1 MQTEATKSKEEKLGS
16 APLFRLM
23 MSMGIPTLVAQIIN
37 LLYNIIDRIY
47 IGHIPDVGAVALTGV
62 GLALPMIVIIS
73 AFSAFVGAG
82 GAPLSAIA
90 LGKGD
95 KEEAEKILGN
105 GFSLLLL
112 FSVVLMILFFIV
124 KRPVFYLI
132 GASDATFSYADQ
144 YMTIY
149 IFGTVFVQIALG
161 MNPYITAQGCSRTA
175 MISVLIGAVLN
186 IALDPLFIFAFGM
199 GIRGAALAT
208 VISQFVSAVWILR
221 FLTRSER
228 AMGIWK
234 QNLRIN
240 GKIVGK
246 IMALGIA
253 PFIMQAT
260 ESFIS
265 IVMNSGLQKY
275 GGDIYVGTLTIMQ
288 SIMQFISI
296 PVSGFTQGVQ
306 PIMSYNYGAGNR
318 ERVKKT
324 YFVMLGTILCYT
336 VLLTGTIMIF
346 PEIFAK
352 MFTNSRELINLVSRV
367 LPVFICGMLIFGIQ
381 MCSQTTFLAL
391 GRAKIS
397 LFIALLR
404 KVILLIPLAIILPKI
419 TGDVMFIYYA
429 EPISDIISAVTCGVL
444 FFYMLLRKELLGEAT
459 HSPEK
464 NSQRH

>member
-1 MQTEATKSKEEKLGS
+1 MDMQANEEKLGS

-23 MSMGIPTLVAQIIN
+23 LGMGIPALIAQVIN

-47 IGHIPDVGAVALTGV
+47 IGHIPEVGATALTGV
-62 GLALPMIVIIS
+62 GLALPMIVMIS
-73 AFSAFVGAG
+73 AFSSFVGAG

-95 KEEAEKILGN
+95 REEAEKILGN
-105 GFSLLLL
+105 GFVLLIL
-112 FSVVLMILFFIV
+112 FSASLMFLFFLV
-124 KRPVFYLI
+124 KEPVLYQI
-132 GASDATFSYADQ
+132 GASDATFPYANE

-149 IFGTVFVQIALG
+149 ILGTFFVQVTLG

-175 MISVLIGAVLN
+175 MVSTLIGAVLN
-186 IALDPLFIFAFGM
+186 IALDPLFIFAMGM

-208 VISQFVSAVWILR
+208 VISQFVSALWVLR
-221 FLTRSER
+221 FLTGKERSI
-228 AMGIWK
+228 GIRRRK
-234 QNLRIN
+234 LRLDGRI
-240 GKIVGK
+240 IRK

-275 GGDIYVGTLTIMQ
+275 GGDLYVGTLTIMQ

-306 PIMSYNYGAGNR
+306 PILSYNFGAGRR

-324 YFVMLGTILCYT
+324 FFIMFLIVFAYT
-336 VLLTGTIMIF
+336 VVLTGTAMAVPSVFARIF
-346 PEIFAK
+346 TDHADLVD
-352 MFTNSRELINLVSRV
+352 MVSRV
-367 LPVFICGMLIFGIQ
+367 LPVFLCGMLIFGIQ
-381 MCSQTTFLAL
+381 MSCQTTFLAL
-391 GRAKIS
+391 GQAKVS
-397 LFIALLR
+397 LFVALLR

-429 EPISDIISAVTCGVL
+429 EPISDVTSAVTCGIL
-444 FFYMLLRKELLGEAT
+444 FLCLFRRILGE
-459 HSPEK
+459 
-464 NSQRH
+464 NSGS

>member
-1 MQTEATKSKEEKLGS
+1 MDMQANEEKLGS

-23 MSMGIPTLVAQIIN
+23 LGMGIPALIAQVIN

-47 IGHIPDVGAVALTGV
+47 IGHIPDVGATALTGV
-62 GLALPMIVIIS
+62 GLALPMIVMIS
-73 AFSAFVGAG
+73 AFSSFVGAG

-95 KEEAEKILGN
+95 REEAEKILGN
-105 GFSLLLL
+105 GFVLLLL
-112 FSVVLMILFFIV
+112 FSASLMLLFFLI
-124 KRPVFYLI
+124 KKPVLYRI
-132 GASDATFSYADQ
+132 GASDATFPYADE

-149 IFGTVFVQIALG
+149 ILGTFFVQVTLG

-175 MISVLIGAVLN
+175 MVSTLIGALLN
-186 IALDPLFIFAFGM
+186 IALDPLFIFGMGM

-208 VISQFVSAVWILR
+208 VISQFVSAMWVLR
-221 FLTRSER
+221 FLTGKERS
-228 AMGIWK
+228 MGIRRRK
-234 QNLRIN
+234 LRLDARI
-240 GKIVGK
+240 IRK

-275 GGDIYVGTLTIMQ
+275 GGDLYVGTLTIMQ

-306 PIMSYNYGAGNR
+306 PILSYNFGAGKR

-324 YFVMLGTILCYT
+324 FFILFSIVFIYT
-336 VLLTGTIMIF
+336 VILTGTAMAVPSLFARIF
-346 PEIFAK
+346 TDHA
-352 MFTNSRELINLVSRV
+352 ELVLLVSRV
-367 LPVFICGMLIFGIQ
+367 LPVFLCGMLIFGVQ
-381 MCSQTTFLAL
+381 MSCQTTFLAL
-391 GRAKIS
+391 GQAKVS

-404 KVILLIPLAIILPKI
+404 KVILLIPLAIILPRL

-429 EPISDIISAVTCGVL
+429 EPISDVTSALTCGIL
-444 FFYMLLRKELLGEAT
+444 FVCLFRRILGED
-459 HSPEK
+459 SG
-464 NSQRH
+464 S

>member
-1 MQTEATKSKEEKLGS
+1 MQANEEKLGS

-23 MSMGIPTLVAQIIN
+23 LGMGIPALIAQVIN

-47 IGHIPDVGAVALTGV
+47 IGHIPDVGATALTGV
-62 GLALPMIVIIS
+62 GLALPMIVMIS

-95 KEEAEKILGN
+95 REEAEKILGN
-105 GFSLLLL
+105 GFVLLIL
-112 FSVVLMILFFIV
+112 FSASLMFLFFLV
-124 KRPVFYLI
+124 KEPVLYQI
-132 GASDATFSYADQ
+132 GASDATFPYANE

-149 IFGTVFVQIALG
+149 ILGTFFVQVTLG

-175 MISVLIGAVLN
+175 MVSTLIGAVLN
-186 IALDPLFIFAFGM
+186 IALDPLFIFAMGM

-208 VISQFVSAVWILR
+208 VISQFVSALWVLR
-221 FLTRSER
+221 FLTGKERSI
-228 AMGIWK
+228 GIRRRK
-234 QNLRIN
+234 LRLDGRI
-240 GKIVGK
+240 IRK

-275 GGDIYVGTLTIMQ
+275 GGDLYVGTLTIMQ

-306 PIMSYNYGAGNR
+306 PILSYNFGAGRR

-324 YFVMLGTILCYT
+324 FFIMFLIVFAYT
-336 VLLTGTIMIF
+336 VVLTGTAMAVPSVFARIF
-346 PEIFAK
+346 TDHADLVD
-352 MFTNSRELINLVSRV
+352 MVSRV
-367 LPVFICGMLIFGIQ
+367 LPVFLCGMLIFGIQ
-381 MCSQTTFLAL
+381 MSCQTTFLAL
-391 GRAKIS
+391 GQAKVS
-397 LFIALLR
+397 LFVALLR

-429 EPISDIISAVTCGVL
+429 EPISDVTSAVTCGIL
-444 FFYMLLRKELLGEAT
+444 FLCLFRRILGE
-459 HSPEK
+459 
-464 NSQRH
+464 NSGS

>member
-1 MQTEATKSKEEKLGS
+1 MIMTNEEKLGT

-47 IGHIPDVGAVALTGV
+47 IGHIPEVGATALTGV

-90 LGKGD
+90 LGRGEK
-95 KEEAEKILGN
+95 KEAERILGN
-105 GFSLLLL
+105 GFSLLLI
-112 FSVVLMILFFIV
+112 FSAFLMILFFII
-124 KRPVFYLI
+124 KRPVLFLI
-132 GASDATFSYADQ
+132 GASDATFPFADE

-149 IFGTVFVQIALG
+149 IFGTLFVQISLG

-175 MISVLIGAVLN
+175 MLSVLIGAVLN
-186 IALDPLFIFAFGM
+186 IALDPLFIFGFGM

-208 VISQFVSAVWILR
+208 VISQFVSAVWVLR
-221 FLTRSER
+221 FLTRKER
-228 AMGIWK
+228 AMGIRK
-234 QNLRIN
+234 NYLKIR
-240 GKIVGK
+240 GKIVAK
-246 IMALGIA
+246 IMSLGVA

-265 IVMNSGLQKY
+265 IVMNSGLQRY
-275 GGDIYVGTLTIMQ
+275 GGDMYVGTLTIMQ
-288 SIMQFISI
+288 SVMQFVSI

-306 PIMSYNYGAGNR
+306 PIMSYNFGAGNT

-324 YFVMLGTILCYT
+324 YFTMLGIVMSYTIL
-336 VLLTGTIMIF
+336 LTISIMAA
-346 PEIFAK
+346 PGVFAR
-352 MFTNSRELINLVSRV
+352 MFTDSSELILLVEKIM
-367 LPVFICGMLIFGIQ
+367 PVFVCGMLVFGVQ
-381 MCSQTTFLAL
+381 MSSQTTFLAL
-391 GRAKIS
+391 GQAKIS

-404 KVILLIPLAIILPKI
+404 KVILLIPLAIILPKL

-429 EPISDIISAVTCGVL
+429 EPISDVTSALTCGIL
-444 FFYMLLRKELLGEAT
+444 FACLFGKILKRSK
-459 HSPEK
+459 K
-464 NSQRH
+464 N

>member
-1 MQTEATKSKEEKLGS
+1 MDMQANEEKLGS

-23 MSMGIPTLVAQIIN
+23 LGMGIPALIAQVIN

-47 IGHIPDVGAVALTGV
+47 IGHIPDVGATALTGV
-62 GLALPMIVIIS
+62 GLALPMIVMIS

-95 KEEAEKILGN
+95 REEAEKILGN
-105 GFSLLLL
+105 GFVLLIL
-112 FSVVLMILFFIV
+112 FSASLMFLFFLV
-124 KRPVFYLI
+124 KEPVLYQI
-132 GASDATFSYADQ
+132 GASDATFPYANE

-149 IFGTVFVQIALG
+149 ILGTFFVQVTLG

-175 MISVLIGAVLN
+175 MVSTLIGAVLN
-186 IALDPLFIFAFGM
+186 IALDPLFIFAMGM

-208 VISQFVSAVWILR
+208 VISQFVSALWVLR
-221 FLTRSER
+221 FLTGKERSI
-228 AMGIWK
+228 GIRRRK
-234 QNLRIN
+234 LRLDGRI
-240 GKIVGK
+240 IRK

-275 GGDIYVGTLTIMQ
+275 GGDLYVGTLTIMQ

-306 PIMSYNYGAGNR
+306 PILSYNFGAGRR

-324 YFVMLGTILCYT
+324 FFIMFLIVFAYT
-336 VLLTGTIMIF
+336 VVLTGTAMAVPSVFARIF
-346 PEIFAK
+346 TDHADLVD
-352 MFTNSRELINLVSRV
+352 MVSRV
-367 LPVFICGMLIFGIQ
+367 LPVFLCGMLIFGIQ
-381 MCSQTTFLAL
+381 MSCQTTFLAL
-391 GRAKIS
+391 GQAKVS
-397 LFIALLR
+397 LFVALLR

-429 EPISDIISAVTCGVL
+429 EPISDVTSAVTCGIL
-444 FFYMLLRKELLGEAT
+444 FLCLFRRILGE
-459 HSPEK
+459 
-464 NSQRH
+464 NSGS

>member
-1 MQTEATKSKEEKLGS
+1 MDMQANEEKLGS

-23 MSMGIPTLVAQIIN
+23 LGMGIPALIAQVIN

-47 IGHIPDVGAVALTGV
+47 IGHIPEVGATALTGV
-62 GLALPMIVIIS
+62 GLALPMIVMIS

-95 KEEAEKILGN
+95 REEAEKILGN
-105 GFSLLLL
+105 GFVLLIL
-112 FSVVLMILFFIV
+112 FSASLMFLFFLV
-124 KRPVFYLI
+124 KEPVLYQI
-132 GASDATFSYADQ
+132 GASDATFPYANE

-149 IFGTVFVQIALG
+149 ILGTFFVQVTLG

-175 MISVLIGAVLN
+175 MVSTLIGAVLN
-186 IALDPLFIFAFGM
+186 IALDPLFIFAMGM

-208 VISQFVSAVWILR
+208 VISQFVSALWVLR
-221 FLTRSER
+221 FLTGKERSI
-228 AMGIWK
+228 GIRRRK
-234 QNLRIN
+234 LRLDGRI
-240 GKIVGK
+240 IRK

-275 GGDIYVGTLTIMQ
+275 GGDLYVGTLTIMQ

-296 PVSGFTQGVQ
+296 PVNGFTQGVQ
-306 PIMSYNYGAGNR
+306 PILSYNFGAGRR

-324 YFVMLGTILCYT
+324 FFIMFLIVFAYT
-336 VLLTGTIMIF
+336 VVLTGTAMAVPSVFARIF
-346 PEIFAK
+346 TDHADLVD
-352 MFTNSRELINLVSRV
+352 MVSRV
-367 LPVFICGMLIFGIQ
+367 LPVFLCGMLIFGIQ
-381 MCSQTTFLAL
+381 MSCQTTFLAL
-391 GRAKIS
+391 GQAKVS
-397 LFIALLR
+397 LFVALLR

-429 EPISDIISAVTCGVL
+429 EPISDVTSAVTCGIL
-444 FFYMLLRKELLGEAT
+444 FLCLFRRILGE
-459 HSPEK
+459 
-464 NSQRH
+464 NSGS